1 MRHIS
6 TPTTTALVAMGLTG
20 VLLHVDVNGVP
31 SSGCLAFVV
40 PSATSLSV
48 HRRHNNV
55 LIAKTPSSFS
65 TRLHMDLAPLAAE
78 GDWSAYLDDETTGLV
93 YFFNG
98 KTGES
103 VWEPPTD
110 TFPAIKMTRAQE
122 RTMKQ
127 KRSEYEASLEKQEA
141 GGQGGDGTA
150 AVAAAE
156 SNETP
161 SGGGFFASLM
171 SSSSAPTEES
181 TDEIIEE
188 VMSAPKKGF
197 GAFFASSP
205 ATAPSTAGGIV
216 EEAFADDGAYVGSY
230 QGKAS
235 PAPAPGPVKAAPASS
250 VEEDVSATAPAPSK
264 KGSFAIT
271 DLFKTK
277 PKLDDIIIP
286 SETPIKIEVASK
298 VLPSPEKASWGGEDA
313 VFAKGR
319 SFGVFDGVSGA
330 LKEKG
335 MALYSFT
342 LASQIKG
349 LISDDGLTLSE
360 MVDALATAAEIANME
375 ATGASTATLASIGED
390 DILRV
395 LTLGDCTVLVYRD
408 GKVAAKTKEIL
419 HYFDCP
425 YQLAEDSPDRAKDAT
440 KLTFQLQSGDIIVAG
455 SDGIFDNLTPD
466 DIWEQISSVPDRA
479 GMMAGKVIN
488 QSRVVSLD
496 TEAPTPYAKQAKQQR
511 YEKYKTGLGGKVDD
525 ISCVVVRCS

>member
-1 MRHIS
+1 
-6 TPTTTALVAMGLTG
+6 
-20 VLLHVDVNGVP
+20 
-31 SSGCLAFVV
+31 
-40 PSATSLSV
+40 
-48 HRRHNNV
+48 
-55 LIAKTPSSFS
+55 
-65 TRLHMDLAPLAAE
+65 MDLAPLATE

-110 TFPAIKMTRAQE
+110 TFPSIKMTRAQE

-141 GGQGGDGTA
+141 RDQGEDGSA

-156 SNETP
+156 SNKTP

-171 SSSSAPTEES
+171 SSSTGSAPTEES

-205 ATAPSTAGGIV
+205 ATAPSTAGGII
-216 EEAFADDGAYVGSY
+216 EEAIADDGAYVGSY
-230 QGKAS
+230 KGKAS
-235 PAPAPGPVKAAPASS
+235 PSPAPAPVKAAPASS
-250 VEEDVSATAPAPSK
+250 VEEDVSAAAPAPSK

-349 LISDDGLTLSE
+349 LISDDGLTMSE

-390 DILRV
+390 DVLRV

-408 GKVAAKTKEIL
+408 GKVAAKTKGRIA
-419 HYFDCP
+419 P
-425 YQLAEDSPDRAKDAT
+425 VVKP
-440 KLTFQLQSGDIIVAG
+440 
-455 SDGIFDNLTPD
+455 
-466 DIWEQISSVPDRA
+466 
-479 GMMAGKVIN
+479 KV
-488 QSRVVSLD
+488 
-496 TEAPTPYAKQAKQQR
+496 
-511 YEKYKTGLGGKVDD
+511 
-525 ISCVVVRCS
+525 

>member
-1 MRHIS
+1 
-6 TPTTTALVAMGLTG
+6 
-20 VLLHVDVNGVP
+20 
-31 SSGCLAFVV
+31 
-40 PSATSLSV
+40 
-48 HRRHNNV
+48 
-55 LIAKTPSSFS
+55 
-65 TRLHMDLAPLAAE
+65 MDLAPLAAE

-110 TFPAIKMTRAQE
+110 TFPAIKMTRTQE

-127 KRSEYEASLEKQEA
+127 KRLEYEASLEKQEA
-141 GGQGGDGTA
+141 GGQGEDGTA

-205 ATAPSTAGGIV
+205 ATAPSTAGGII
-216 EEAFADDGAYVGSY
+216 EEAIADDGAYVGSY

-235 PAPAPGPVKAAPASS
+235 PAPAPVKAAPASS
-250 VEEDVSATAPAPSK
+250 VEEDVSAAAPAPSK

-395 LTLGDCTVLVYRD
+395 LTLGDCTVLVL
-408 GKVAAKTKEIL
+408 AATL
-419 HYFDCP
+419 P
-425 YQLAEDSPDRAKDAT
+425 
-440 KLTFQLQSGDIIVAG
+440 
-455 SDGIFDNLTPD
+455 
-466 DIWEQISSVPDRA
+466 
-479 GMMAGKVIN
+479 
-488 QSRVVSLD
+488 SR
-496 TEAPTPYAKQAKQQR
+496 
-511 YEKYKTGLGGKVDD
+511 
-525 ISCVVVRCS
+525 